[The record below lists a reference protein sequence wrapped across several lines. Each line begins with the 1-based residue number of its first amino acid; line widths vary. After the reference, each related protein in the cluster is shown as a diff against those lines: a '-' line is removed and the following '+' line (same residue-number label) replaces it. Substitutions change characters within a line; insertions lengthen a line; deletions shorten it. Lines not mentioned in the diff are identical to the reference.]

1 MPFIIEVSWND
12 HLEHSIFS
20 NCDDTMKLKNFF
32 SSGYSEIVSLNE
44 MYIITKTSSYTDS
57 PDIYPC
63 FLPQESEIAHAL
75 FKGI

>member
-1 MPFIIEVSWND
+1 MTTLSTAFFQIVMIQWN
-12 HLEHSIFS
+12 LRI
-20 NCDDTMKLKNFF
+20 FF